1 MNIGLRAS
9 VRRKRFDEHIKT
21 YISFCVGSLHRKR
34 QQKQQT
40 ETENFM
46 VYVFLADGFEEVEAL
61 TPVDLLRRAGAEVRT
76 VGVGSKNITGAHGIT
91 VACNMSEDE
100 AAESIKEAPE
110 ALEMTV
116 LPGGMPGTLNL
127 GKSGT
132 VSHFLDAAAECGAF
146 IGAICAAPSVLGA
159 KGLLRGRRA
168 VCYPGFED
176 KLTGRRSK
184 MRESCATEILFAPAP
199 QAARLN
205 LRFAL
210 YPR

>member
-1 MNIGLRAS
+1 MIYL
-9 VRRKRFDEHIKT
+9 
-21 YISFCVGSLHRKR
+21 
-34 QQKQQT
+34 
-40 ETENFM
+40 
-46 VYVFLADGFEEVEAL
+46 FLADGFEEVEAL

-100 AAESIKEAPE
+100 ALASIKKAPE

-132 VSHFLDAAAECGAF
+132 VSHFLDAASECGAF

-176 KLTGRRSK
+176 KLTGAKIENAGVVRDGNII
-184 MRESCATEILFAPAP
+184 CAR
-199 QAARLN
+199 AAGSAVE
-205 LRFAL
+205 FAL
-210 YPR
+210 CLISALKGERAAEEVRHAIIAQ

>member
-1 MNIGLRAS
+1 
-9 VRRKRFDEHIKT
+9 
-21 YISFCVGSLHRKR
+21 
-34 QQKQQT
+34 
-40 ETENFM
+40 M

-127 GKSGT
+127 GKSET
-132 VSHFLDAAAECGAF
+132 VSHFLDAAAKRGAY

-176 KLTGRRSK
+176 KLTGAKIENAGVVRDGNII
-184 MRESCATEILFAPAP
+184 CAR
-199 QAARLN
+199 AAGSAVE
-205 LRFAL
+205 FAL
-210 YPR
+210 CLISALKGERAAEEVRHAIIAQ